1 MDLRLEDKVILVTG
15 GDGGYVHLLR
25 PDLAVHDRNIRARR
39 SDGHLP
45 RARFL
50 RTPPGGSVTKG
61 LRILRSVSILLLR
74 GRFALRKACQS
85 TWLPAALNCM
95 PANVADRRD

>member
-50 RTPPGGSVTKG
+50 RTPPRWVGYEGSQDFAISLNPSPSGSFRTAQG
-61 LRILRSVSILLLR
+61 VSKYMVARCTELYAGQC
-74 GRFALRKACQS
+74 GRPS
-85 TWLPAALNCM
+85 
-95 PANVADRRD
+95 